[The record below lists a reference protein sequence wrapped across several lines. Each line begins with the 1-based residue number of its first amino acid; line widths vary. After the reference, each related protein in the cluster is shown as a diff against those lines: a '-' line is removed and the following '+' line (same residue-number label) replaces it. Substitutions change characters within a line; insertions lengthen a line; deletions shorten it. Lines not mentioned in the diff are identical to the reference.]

1 MGQFGFFDLGDRY
14 AGLDKFGD
22 PLVLLKNTIAW
33 ELFRPEL
40 KALWRTPCEKR
51 KSNAGRKPWDEVLM
65 FQVLVLQQLY
75 NLSDDRTEYH
85 TNGMIF

>member
-22 PLVLLKNTIAW
+22 PLVLLKQTIQW

-40 KALWRTPCEKR
+40 NTVWRLPDEKR
-51 KSNAGRKPWDEVLM
+51 KSKAGRPPWDEVLM
-65 FQVLVLQQLY
+65 FKVLTLQQLV
-75 NLSDDRTEYH
+75 L
-85 TNGMIF
+85 